1 MEEDHINR
9 HARKKLQNLGSIQLR
24 HLDTNEIILI
34 PTPSSNPNDP
44 LNWYAA
50 YRLYIAVL
58 VCFAMFM
65 TNFLAAGPSVA
76 IVSMTESFFGPP
88 GPNMPAHIA
97 TTAYL
102 YTVPALCQGMGMLFW
117 MPFIAK
123 YGRRPVYI
131 ISFVIY
137 TATAI
142 WCGVTKSYG
151 VELAGRVIMG
161 LASGAGECLG
171 PLTIADIFFLHER
184 GSIMAMY
191 TAALSMGVGGG
202 IVISG
207 LIVKTLSWRYIFYV
221 GTALTGLTTILV
233 IFTFPETT
241 FMRGQ
246 EQSIEIIPV
255 GVVVDEGEKLS
266 DTATHLENRLE
277 LELGSADAYRRQLP
291 PSRSYLSSL
300 RIFTGTYTS
309 EPLWRIFLRPISLVL
324 LPPVLWASLVMS
336 VTIGFLVAIT
346 SNFASAFAATY
357 NFAPWQSGLCFI
369 SSIIGSFIAITFGGR
384 VSDWTADW
392 FTKRNGG
399 LREPEMRLPAV
410 VIGGIFVP
418 VALILYGVGINN
430 QLHWMVPT
438 LGLGCLNFAIVQ
450 LTSVSLVYTI
460 DCYRPAAGEVAVSQ
474 LVFKAAFGFLLSFYT
489 NPWIDSLGYTKAF
502 GSMAGIASVVILFA
516 IPLYFF
522 GKGIRRTT
530 WNWSFV
536 RKFAHWQDDREVGE

>member
-1 MEEDHINR
+1 
-9 HARKKLQNLGSIQLR
+9 
-24 HLDTNEIILI
+24 
-34 PTPSSNPNDP
+34 
-44 LNWYAA
+44 
-50 YRLYIAVL
+50 
-58 VCFAMFM
+58 MFM

-76 IVSMTESFFGPP
+76 IVSIAETFFGPP
-88 GPNMPAHIA
+88 GPNLPAHIS

-102 YTVPALCQGMGMLFW
+102 FTVASLCQGIGMLFW

-131 ISFVIY
+131 ISFVLY
-137 TATAI
+137 TASAV
-142 WCGVTKSYG
+142 WCGVAESYG
-151 VELAGRVIMG
+151 VELAGRVILG

-184 GSIMAMY
+184 GSIMAIY

-207 LIVKTLSWRYIFYV
+207 LIVRTLLWHYIFYV
-221 GTALTGLTTILV
+221 GAALTGLTTILV
-233 IFTFPETT
+233 ILTFPETT
-241 FMRGQ
+241 FLRGQ
-246 EQSIEIIPV
+246 ESDDEMVPV

-266 DTATHLENRLE
+266 NTATCFENKPDLK
-277 LELGSADAYRRQLP
+277 LGSADAYRRELP
-291 PSRSYLSSL
+291 PGRSYLSSL
-300 RIFTGTYTS
+300 SLFSGVYTS
-309 EPLWRIFLRPISLVL
+309 ESLWRIFLRPISLIL
-324 LPPVLWASLVMS
+324 LPPVLWASFAMS
-336 VTIGFLVAIT
+336 VTVGFLVAIT

-357 NFAPWQSGLCFI
+357 NFAPWQSGLCFV
-369 SSIIGSFIAITFGGR
+369 SAIIGSFLAIAFGGH

-410 VIGGIFVP
+410 AVGGIFIP

-430 QLHWMVPT
+430 HLHWMVPT

-450 LTSVSLVYTI
+450 VTSVSLVYTI

-474 LVFKAAFGFLLSFYT
+474 LVFKAFGFLLSFYT
-489 NPWIDSLGYTKAF
+489 NPWIDSYGYAKAF
-502 GSMAGIASVVILFA
+502 GSMAGIASAVILFA

-522 GKGIRRTT
+522 GKG
-530 WNWSFV
+530 
-536 RKFAHWQDDREVGE
+536 